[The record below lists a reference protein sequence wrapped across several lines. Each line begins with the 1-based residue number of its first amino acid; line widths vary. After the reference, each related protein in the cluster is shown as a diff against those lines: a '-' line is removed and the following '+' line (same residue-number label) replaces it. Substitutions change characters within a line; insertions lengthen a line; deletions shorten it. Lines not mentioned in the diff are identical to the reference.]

1 MNVSDFTYLLR
12 DPKAVQTEV
21 QTGQLEEL
29 IENYPWFQ
37 AARAMHLY
45 GLKHLNSYKYNQA
58 LKTTA
63 ACTADREVLF
73 DLITSEEFVPNRIAD
88 AISGQHTLADQ
99 EIISEEVIPNPD
111 RDTDMIQKEED
122 SPLPRNTEEA
132 DKILDPKLFRSKDP
146 EMDKN
151 LELAKAEAKEKLK
164 IGSPLE
170 FTRDERHSF
179 SQWLQLTQMA
189 PRATN
194 QEAAETAEI
203 ENLKETREGGSDR
216 ETDAD
221 REKKFE
227 LIDRFI
233 ADNPKIKPGDTDTPK
248 VDISQSLKIDKKQLM
263 TETLARV
270 YLEQGKFKK
279 AIQAY
284 RILIL
289 KYPEKSS
296 FFADQ
301 IKAVEK
307 LRAKK

>member
-12 DPKAVQTEV
+12 DPKAVKTEV

-58 LKTTA
+58 LKHTA

-73 DLITSEEFVPNRIAD
+73 DLITSEEFIPNRIAD
-88 AISGQHTLADQ
+88 AITGKHALADQ
-99 EIISEEVIPNPD
+99 EIISEEVIPNPG

-122 SPLPRNTEEA
+122 SPLPRNTREA
-132 DKILDPKLFRSKDP
+132 NKILDPKLFRSKDP
-146 EMDKN
+146 EMDKS
-151 LELAKAEAKEKLK
+151 LEVAKAEAKAKLK

-189 PRATN
+189 PSAVKTDTAGTRETEN
-194 QEAAETAEI
+194 QEEARPSDAE
-203 ENLKETREGGSDR
+203 
-216 ETDAD
+216 

-233 ADNPKIKPGDTDTPK
+233 ADNPKIKPGNPATPQ

-270 YLEQGKFKK
+270 YLEQGKYKK

-307 LRAKK
+307 LHAKK

>member
-12 DPKAVQTEV
+12 DPKAVQTEA

-37 AARAMHLY
+37 AARAMQLY
-45 GLKHLNSYKYNQA
+45 GLKQLNSYKYNQA

-73 DLITSEEFVPNRIAD
+73 DLITSEEFIPNRIAD
-88 AISGQHTLADQ
+88 AISGQHALADQ
-99 EIISEEVIPNPD
+99 EIISEEVIPNPG

-189 PRATN
+189 PRAG
-194 QEAAETAEI
+194 QQGAGKTAEI
-203 ENLKETREGGSDR
+203 ENQPETREAGSDR
-216 ETDAD
+216 ETDSD

>member
-1 MNVSDFTYLLR
+1 MNVLDFTYLLR

-21 QTGQLEEL
+21 QTSQLEEL
-29 IENYPWFQ
+29 IETYPWFQ
-37 AARAMHLY
+37 AARAMHLH

-73 DLITSEEFVPNRIAD
+73 DLITSEEFIPNRIAD
-88 AISGQHTLADQ
+88 AISGKHALADQ
-99 EIISEEVIPNPD
+99 DIISEEVIPNLG

-122 SPLPRNTEEA
+122 SPLPRNTQEA

-146 EMDKN
+146 EMDKS
-151 LELAKAEAKEKLK
+151 LEVAKAEAKAKLK
-164 IGSPLE
+164 IGTPLE
-170 FTRDERHSF
+170 FTRNERHSF

-189 PRATN
+189 PTAVKK
-194 QEAAETAEI
+194 EKAETAAT
-203 ENLKETREGGSDR
+203 ENPEVAQAASS
-216 ETDAD
+216 D

-233 ADNPKIKPGDTDTPK
+233 ADNPKIKPGDTATPQ

-270 YLEQGKFKK
+270 YLEQGRYKK

>member
-1 MNVSDFTYLLR
+1 MNVSDFTYLLK
-12 DPKAVQTEV
+12 DPKGVKTEV

-29 IENYPWFQ
+29 IANYPWFQ

-45 GLKHLNSYKYNQA
+45 GLKQLNSYKYNQA
-58 LKTTA
+58 LKYTA

-73 DLITSEEFVPNRIAD
+73 DLITSEEFIPNRIAD
-88 AISGQHTLADQ
+88 AISGKHALADQ
-99 EIISEEVIPNPD
+99 EIISEEVIPNPG
-111 RDTDMIQKEED
+111 RDTNMIAKEED
-122 SPLPRNTEEA
+122 SPLPRNTREA
-132 DKILDPKLFRSKDP
+132 DQILDPKLFQSKDP
-146 EMDKN
+146 EMDKS
-151 LELAKAEAKEKLK
+151 LKAAKAEAKKKLK
-164 IGSPLE
+164 IGTPLE
-170 FTRDERHSF
+170 FTRSERHSF

-189 PRATN
+189 PAKATTDKGAVETKGVQN
-194 QEAAETAEI
+194 KEEAQ
-203 ENLKETREGGSDR
+203 GSEEDR
-216 ETDAD
+216 Q
-221 REKKFE
+221 RKFD

-233 ADNPKIKPGDTDTPK
+233 ADKPKIKPGDTATPE
-248 VDISQSLKIDKKQLM
+248 VDISESLKIDKKQLM

-270 YLEQGKFKK
+270 YLEQGKYKK
-279 AIQAY
+279 AIQSY